1 MSATQGEVN
10 VVGAAFALAAI
21 IIVFALWF
29 FGAIETDLAVQLE
42 IFWLAVLAGML
53 GYQMSQIQG
62 QLNKL
67 RAEVRDIRDRVEE
80 D

>member
-1 MSATQGEVN
+1 MSATQGQVN

-29 FGAIETDLAVQLE
+29 FGAIGTDLAVQLE

-53 GYQMSQIQG
+53 GYQMNQIQG

-67 RAEVRDIRDRVEE
+67 RAEVRDIKYEVEK
-80 D
+80 